1 MTAPV
6 LLAPS
11 LYPTLAEIFQSASGA
26 PCPECK
32 ARPDADCDDSGG
44 LHSIRMAA
52 ARQAGLISR
61 GEFGR
66 LLAASPRP
74 FGRGV
79 VIPWPVTA

>member
-11 LYPTLAEIFQSASGA
+11 LYPTLADLFAAARGTG
-26 PCPECK
+26 CPECRAK
-32 ARPDADCDDSGG
+32 STGDCDDSAG
-44 LHSIRMAA
+44 LHSIRFAA